1 MLKDCA
7 IPGCGRQCE
16 GATDYCG
23 THNREMRKRGEK
35 MVKLIEE
42 SKKKRGYQIPKVSEK
57 QAKKNSLYSKQRKEH
72 LNKFPHCQIR
82 LVGCT
87 HIAFEIHHS
96 EGRGENTNKAE
107 SFLSACPHC
116 HKILHDK
123 LSAKEARE
131 LGLKK

>member
-1 MLKDCA
+1 MRICEW
-7 IPGCGRQCE
+7 PGCGSSCE
-16 GATDYCG
+16 GNTKFCG

-42 SKKKRGYQIPKVSEK
+42 SKKKREYQLPKVSEK

-72 LNKFPHCQIR
+72 LAKFPHCQLR
-82 LVGCT
+82 LQGCT
-87 HIAFEIHHS
+87 HVAFEVHHQS
-96 EGRGENTNKAE
+96 GRGENTNKME
-107 SFLSACPHC
+107 SFMSACPEC
-116 HKILHDK
+116 HKQLHDI